1 MKICHFNECEKGE
14 KVVLKNWYFTFG
26 SAEQFPY
33 KNTYLVIKASS
44 FERALELFTERFP
57 NVNGC
62 MNFSFCYS
70 EEGFFERC
78 YRHYKKPPA
87 LTIEEEQQDVFGKC
101 VVKEGEIVELERE
114 YFEQGYVFKD
124 YNAFEDDPKAPC
136 YVPELT
142 DCYYTKND
150 FMAICN
156 YQEDIARMVFEA
168 VNWQC
173 PETFIEEQF
182 ADGELAECNECR
194 KIFESYNVD
203 YCPYCYAEKIV

>member
-1 MKICHFNECEKGE
+1 MFE
-14 KVVLKNWYFTFG
+14 NWYFTFG
-26 SAEQFPY
+26 SSEQFPFPNDY
-33 KNTYLVIKASS
+33 IVIRAKSY
-44 FERALELFTERFP
+44 ERALELFMERYP
-57 NVNGC
+57 NVDGC

-70 EEGFFERC
+70 EENFFERC

-101 VVKEGEIVELERE
+101 VVKDGEIVELERE

-182 ADGELAECNECR
+182 AEEELCFCENCK
-194 KIFESYNVD
+194 KIFESYMVD
-203 YCPYCYAEKIV
+203 ECPYCKEPKISSI